1 MAIQSQIKLAIA
13 EDHPQLLQSLRMKL
27 EQNSQYVV
35 KYVARN
41 GRELLDMLQEY
52 CGIDLVLMDLQMPLM
67 DGVEA
72 TAQVKSKYPHV
83 RVLVITVFDDDHH
96 IFEAIKAGASGYV
109 LKDLPS
115 TELQEAIE
123 AVMEDRHPIPDH
135 LRGRLFSMLR
145 EGRPAKLN
153 QEQAP
158 DLTGRELEVLKSLDA
173 GLTYEGIAQNLFIS
187 QGTVRKHV
195 ENLYRK
201 LEAHNRTEALKK
213 ARGMGLFS

>member
-27 EQNSQYVV
+27 EQNGQFVV
-35 KYVARN
+35 KHAARN
-41 GRELLDMLQEY
+41 GRELLDMLQDY

-72 TAQVKSKYPHV
+72 TAQIKSKYPHI

-96 IFEAIKAGASGYV
+96 IFKAIKAGASGYV

-115 TELQEAIE
+115 TELHEAIE
-123 AVMEDRHPIPDH
+123 AVLEDRYPIPDH
-135 LRGRLFSMLR
+135 LRGRLFSLLR
-145 EGRPAKLN
+145 EGAPTKLN
-153 QEQAP
+153 PEQAP

-201 LEAHNRTEALKK
+201 LQAHNRTEALKK